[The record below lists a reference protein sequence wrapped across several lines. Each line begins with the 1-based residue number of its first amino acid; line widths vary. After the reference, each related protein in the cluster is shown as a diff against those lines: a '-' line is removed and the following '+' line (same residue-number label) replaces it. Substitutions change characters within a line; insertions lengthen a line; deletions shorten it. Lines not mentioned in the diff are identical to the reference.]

1 MIRRYVFD
9 TGALIGAEKRKQRA
23 LDYLALAASGRA
35 QIVTPVVCLVE
46 WWRGRTD
53 AREKLLAGIAVE
65 ALSVAAAKAAG
76 EALAGVDK
84 GVDASRSIDAAVA
97 AHASLSGSPVITS
110 DPADFDELRRFF
122 PGLRVLAL

>member
-35 QIVTPVVCLVE
+35 QIVTPVVCLLE

-53 AREKLLAGIAVE
+53 AREKLLAGISIE
-65 ALSVAAAKAAG
+65 PLSVAAAKTAG
-76 EALAGVDK
+76 EALAGVNK
-84 GVDASRSIDAAVA
+84 GIDAKRSIDAAVA
-97 AHASLSGSPVITS
+97 AHASLSGAPVITS
-110 DPADFDELRRFF
+110 DPDDFEELRRFF
-122 PGLRVLAL
+122 PGLRILAL